1 MFLPCEDNHL
11 RNSTINRSVKNA
23 EMTEE
28 IDGCL
33 FEVLERELDLIRIQ
47 DSHRKELE
55 AED

>member
-1 MFLPCEDNHL
+1 
-11 RNSTINRSVKNA
+11 
-23 EMTEE
+23 MTAE

-33 FEVLERELDLIRIQ
+33 FEVLERELDLIGIQ